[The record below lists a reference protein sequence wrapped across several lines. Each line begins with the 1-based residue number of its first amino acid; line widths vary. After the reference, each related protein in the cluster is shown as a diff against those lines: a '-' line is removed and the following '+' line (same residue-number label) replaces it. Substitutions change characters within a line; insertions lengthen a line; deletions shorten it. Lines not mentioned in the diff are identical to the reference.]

1 MLTLPGN
8 LVIYLAQSPVDMR
21 KSIDGLTYL
30 VVNTL
35 KQNPKQSALFVF
47 FNNRYN
53 KIKILYWDRT
63 GFALWYKRLLSGR
76 FRPPKSK
83 NDILKLSAS
92 DLTCLL
98 EGIDLL
104 HSQRHILV

>member
-1 MLTLPGN
+1 MLTLPSG
-8 LVIYLAQSPVDMR
+8 LSIYLAQEPVDMR
-21 KSIDGLTYL
+21 KSIDGLSYL
-30 VVNTL
+30 VIHTL
-35 KQNPKQSALFVF
+35 KQNPKQAALFVF

-53 KIKILYWDRT
+53 KVKILYWDRT

-76 FRPPKSK
+76 FRPPQGKGCT
-83 NDILKLSAS
+83 LKLSTS

-104 HSQRHILV
+104 NAQRHILM